1 MKCPSCN
8 RHAVLQLTRLDSDL
22 RASRCGRCEGHW
34 ITADEYWR
42 WLEVHGNLP
51 EKGPDD
57 IPLEAEDT
65 QHAKLCPRCHRIML
79 RYKVGHGMD
88 FRLDQCGRCKSVWF
102 DANEWEALKQRN
114 LHDDIHL
121 IFSAPWQSDVRR
133 SEARDV
139 FQSIYAGYFEAD
151 YDKIRA
157 FKAWVDGH
165 DERTKMIAY
174 LNHEPSDLLASS
186 GRAAARVSGKA
197 SGGLPMLYEDS
208 FQADYGRIK
217 QFKLWL
223 EAHVQR
229 DRILSYVSNEDPYAV
244 GPSL

>member
-8 RHAVLQLTRLDSDL
+8 HAALQLIRLDSQL
-22 RASRCGRCEGHW
+22 RASRCGACEGHW

-51 EKGPDD
+51 EKAPDE

-88 FRLDQCGRCKSVWF
+88 FRLDQCGRCNSVWF

-121 IFSAPWQSDVRR
+121 IFSAPWQSNVRR

-139 FQSIYAGYFEAD
+139 FQSIYAGYFQAD
-151 YDKIRA
+151 YDNIRQ
-157 FKAWVDGH
+157 FKEWVDAH
-165 DERTKMIAY
+165 AEHAKMIAY
-174 LNHEPSDLLASS
+174 LNHELSDDGLTASDRASS
-186 GRAAARVSGKA
+186 GSAVGSSMAT
-197 SGGLPMLYEDS
+197 LYADI
-208 FQADYGRIK
+208 FQADYGRLK

-223 EAHVQR
+223 EAHAQK
-229 DRILSYVSNEDPYAV
+229 DRILSYLSNQDPYAV